1 MKSLLTSLCLLA
13 LSSTAF
19 GQSAYVFTYANGPK
33 NPVGTDIVY
42 GTVPSSVPTIPD
54 AQNHLWD
61 LSVVQIGTYQYN
73 SVFYNLTG
81 FPEANAK
88 FGNKGYV
95 DVAPGI
101 SYESDI
107 AFGIDTSGIKIYG
120 ERLTRQA
127 FSLFAQTGNT
137 SDSIIIEAQDVVY
150 SAPQVQLPYPAT
162 IGTKWNATS
171 NSTVNLT
178 IKIPSIPL
186 FANTPAQR
194 KTITTS
200 TSEVVGWG
208 LMKIKRLDGKPS
220 GVRAV
225 LQVKTTLSLK
235 DSLYIGGL
243 PADPTL
249 LASLG
254 VTQGQTNTVYQKN
267 FFREYEMLPLVN
279 VTYSNATY
287 TTIEDVSFHSQRL
300 PFPDNVS
307 EVPNDISLKILYPN
321 PNNGEFTIDIANVT
335 DEKWSYTITDI
346 SGKVVASDV
355 LNINSKNTKAKV
367 NLSGVLTPG
376 NYILG
381 LQKNGEDIRIAQK
394 LVIQ

>member
-101 SYESDI
+101 SYESDV

-120 ERLTRQA
+120 ERLARQA
-127 FSLFAQTGNT
+127 FSLFSQTGNAA
-137 SDSIIIEAQDVVY
+137 DSIIIEAQDVVY
-150 SAPQVQLPYPAT
+150 SAPQIQLPYPAT

-178 IKIPSIPL
+178 LKVPSIPL
-186 FANTPAQR
+186 IGNAPAQR

-235 DSLYIGGL
+235 DSLYINGQ
-243 PADPTL
+243 PAPAPL
-249 LASLG
+249 LTSLG

-307 EVPNDISLKILYPN
+307 EVPNNAIVAKVYPN
-321 PNNGEFTIDIANVT
+321 PGNGIFTIDVAEANESAWSYQVT
-335 DEKWSYTITDI
+335 DIT
-346 SGKVVASDV
+346 GKVITNNNLD
-355 LNINSKNTKAKV
+355 INSNKTKAEV
-367 NLSGVLTPG
+367 NLSSVLVPG
-376 NYILG
+376 NYILSVQQDG
-381 LQKNGEDIRIAQK
+381 LTVAASK
-394 LVIQ
+394 LIIQ

>member
-73 SVFYNLTG
+73 SVFYNLTS

-101 SYESDI
+101 SYESDV

-120 ERLTRQA
+120 ERLARQA
-127 FSLFAQTGNT
+127 FSLFAQTGNAA
-137 SDSIIIEAQDVVY
+137 DSIIIEAQDVVY
-150 SAPQVQLPYPAT
+150 STPQVQLPYPAT
-162 IGTKWNATS
+162 IGTKWDATS
-171 NSTVNLT
+171 NSTVDLT
-178 IKIPSIPL
+178 LKVPSIPL
-186 FANTPAQR
+186 IANAPAQR

-235 DSLYIGGL
+235 DSLYINGQ
-243 PADPTL
+243 PAPAPL
-249 LASLG
+249 LTSLG

-307 EVPNDISLKILYPN
+307 EVPNNAIVAKVYPN
-321 PNNGEFTIDIANVT
+321 PGNGIFTIDVAEANESAWSYQVT
-335 DEKWSYTITDI
+335 DIT
-346 SGKVVASDV
+346 GKV
-355 LNINSKNTKAKV
+355 INSNNLDINSNKTKAEV
-367 NLSGVLTPG
+367 NLSSVLVPG
-376 NYILG
+376 NYILSVQQDG
-381 LQKNGEDIRIAQK
+381 LTVAASK

>member
-73 SVFYNLTG
+73 SVFYNLTS

-101 SYESDI
+101 SYESDV

-120 ERLTRQA
+120 ERLARQA
-127 FSLFAQTGNT
+127 FSLFAQTGNAA
-137 SDSIIIEAQDVVY
+137 DSIIIEAQDVVY
-150 SAPQVQLPYPAT
+150 STPQIQLPYPAT
-162 IGTKWNATS
+162 IGTKWDATS
-171 NSTVNLT
+171 NSTVDLT
-178 IKIPSIPL
+178 LKVPSIPL
-186 FANTPAQR
+186 IANAPAQR

-235 DSLYIGGL
+235 DSLYINGQ
-243 PADPTL
+243 PAPAPL
-249 LASLG
+249 LTSLG

-307 EVPNDISLKILYPN
+307 EVPNNTIVAKVYPN
-321 PNNGEFTIDIANVT
+321 PGNGIFTIDVAEANESAWSYQVT
-335 DEKWSYTITDI
+335 DIT
-346 SGKVVASDV
+346 GKVITSNNLD
-355 LNINSKNTKAKV
+355 INSSKTKAEV
-367 NLSGVLTPG
+367 NLSSVLIPG
-376 NYILG
+376 NYILSVQQDG
-381 LQKNGEDIRIAQK
+381 LTVAASK
-394 LVIQ
+394 LIIQ

>member
-13 LSSTAF
+13 LSSNAF

-225 LQVKTTLSLK
+225 LQVKTTLSLI
-235 DSLYIGGL
+235 DSLYIGGQ
-243 PADPTL
+243 PAPPAILD
-249 LASLG
+249 SLD
-254 VTQGQTNTVYQKN
+254 VTQGDTNTVYQKN

-307 EVPNDISLKILYPN
+307 EVLNNAIVAKVYPN
-321 PNNGEFTIDIANVT
+321 PGNGIFTIDVAEANESAWSYQVT
-335 DEKWSYTITDI
+335 DIT
-346 SGKVVASDV
+346 GKLITNNNLD
-355 LNINSKNTKAKV
+355 INSNKTKAEV
-367 NLSGVLTPG
+367 NLSSVLVPG
-376 NYILG
+376 NYILSVQQDG
-381 LQKNGEDIRIAQK
+381 LTVAASK

>member
-42 GTVPSSVPTIPD
+42 GTVPSSVPMIPD

-150 SAPQVQLPYPAT
+150 STPQVQLPYPAT

-300 PFPDNVS
+300 PFPDNIS
-307 EVPNDISLKILYPN
+307 EVPNNAIVAKVYPN
-321 PNNGEFTIDIANVT
+321 PGNGIFTIDVAEANESAWSYQVT
-335 DEKWSYTITDI
+335 DIT
-346 SGKVVASDV
+346 GKVITNNNLD
-355 LNINSKNTKAKV
+355 INSNKTKAEV
-367 NLSGVLTPG
+367 NLSSVLVSG
-376 NYILG
+376 NYILSVQQDG
-381 LQKNGEDIRIAQK
+381 LTVAASK
-394 LVIQ
+394 LIIQ